1 MRITDCSVHP
11 VRVTMPE
18 ESVTG
23 THVVLRLRTDEGI
36 EGVSYVSRLGGGTI
50 KPLALLIEAAV
61 EAVRGADPL
70 ATEAL
75 YEQLFRAGVGGPR
88 SGLEARAASAV
99 DAAAWDIKGKAV
111 GQPVYRLLGGYR
123 DRMPVSA
130 NWRVQA
136 GPKPDELAASAR
148 GLLERGFGGLKFQL
162 GFLEREAAL
171 GHTRLIREIVGRD
184 IKLIV
189 DANQRWT
196 VKQAISMGEA
206 LAEFDPYW
214 IEDPV
219 VATDLAGLRQVREA
233 LGISICAGEVFQ
245 HPSQF
250 RRLFEVGGSDVCMID
265 LDLGLTGF
273 VKVAHMAEVHGLP
286 VVNHLASEILAH
298 GMAAV
303 PNGYIIGF
311 YPWAQP
317 LFVHEAR
324 IDNGELVMPD
334 TPGLG
339 LELDE
344 DALQRFAI

>member
-11 VRVTMPE
+11 VRVTLPE
-18 ESVTG
+18 ESVAG
-23 THVVLRLRTDEGI
+23 THVVLRLGTDEGV

-50 KPLALLIEAAV
+50 QPLALLIEAAV
-61 EAVRGADPL
+61 EAIRGADPF

-75 YEQLFRAGVGGPR
+75 YERLFRAGVGGPR

-99 DAAAWDIKGKAV
+99 DAAVWDIKGKAV

-130 NWRVQA
+130 NWRVQP
-136 GPKPDELAASAR
+136 GPKPDELATSAR
-148 GLLERGFGGLKFQL
+148 GLLERGFRALKFQL
-162 GFLEREAAL
+162 GFLDREAAL
-171 GHTRLIREIVGRD
+171 GHMRLMREIVGPD
-184 IKLIV
+184 VKLIV

-196 VKQAISMGEA
+196 VKRAIAMGQA

-219 VATDLAGLRQVREA
+219 VATDLEGSRQVREA

-245 HPSQF
+245 HASQF
-250 RRLFEVGGSDVCMID
+250 QRLFEVGGADVCMID

-273 VKVAHMAEVHGLP
+273 VKVAHLAEVHGLP

-303 PNGYIIGF
+303 PNGYIVGF

-317 LFVHEAR
+317 LFVHKAR
-324 IDNGELVMPD
+324 IENGELAMPE

-339 LELDE
+339 LEVDE
-344 DALQRFAI
+344 DALQRFAL